1 MAITTWRD
9 HPTGPPEEPG
19 FERRCV
25 DCELWHK
32 VPCCGL
38 VGGCGFIRDY
48 TDIGEGCAERAHS

>member
-9 HPTGPPEEPG
+9 NPTGPPDEPM
-19 FERRCV
+19 RRCV

-38 VGGCGFIRDY
+38 VGWCEFIKDY
-48 TDIGEGCAERAHS
+48 TDIGEECEE

>member
-9 HPTGPPEEPG
+9 HPTGPPEEPA

-32 VPCCGL
+32 APCCGL
-38 VGGCGFIRDY
+38 VGWCEFIKDY
-48 TDIGEGCAERAHS
+48 TDIGEGCEE